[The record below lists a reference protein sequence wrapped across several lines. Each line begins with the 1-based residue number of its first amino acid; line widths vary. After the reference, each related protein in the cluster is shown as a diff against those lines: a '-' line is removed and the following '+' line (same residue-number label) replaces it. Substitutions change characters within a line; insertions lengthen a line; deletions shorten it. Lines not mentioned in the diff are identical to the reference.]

1 MTLGHCRAGI
11 YAGLAKCKVPES
23 RQCWLAEGSCSVFAA
38 VWELTWLQLCVSC
51 LRSLFISPS
60 LFSSH
65 QHRHDSSSAFG
76 MQIDHLGINTGDW
89 LLFATKLPSAS
100 LVNADGNLSLLQ
112 F

>member
-1 MTLGHCRAGI
+1 MI
-11 YAGLAKCKVPES
+11 VLA
-23 RQCWLAEGSCSVFAA
+23 REGSRSVFAA

-60 LFSSH
+60 LFSSR

-112 F
+112 FQIFLVPWNQSGVLKAEF